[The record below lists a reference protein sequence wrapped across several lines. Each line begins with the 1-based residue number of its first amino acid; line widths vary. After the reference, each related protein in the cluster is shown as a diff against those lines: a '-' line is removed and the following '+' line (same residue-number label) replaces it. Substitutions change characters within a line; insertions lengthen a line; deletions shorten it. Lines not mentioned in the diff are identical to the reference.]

1 VYTTSFLL
9 AAASSA
15 VIVRVR
21 RNVISPMRIVL
32 ATTFDTA
39 GTAAAAVDVELLTVV
54 DTAVALAKSS
64 VEHSSAIIQT
74 TRHFESDNQ
83 PVVSLRCKQLAVS
96 EHLLV
101 LCVGAL

>member
-1 VYTTSFLL
+1 VYITSFLL

-39 GTAAAAVDVELLTVV
+39 GTAGTAVDAALLTVV
-54 DTAVALAKSS
+54 YTAVALANSS
-64 VEHSSAIIQT
+64 VVHTVRQ
-74 TRHFESDNQ
+74 
-83 PVVSLRCKQLAVS
+83 
-96 EHLLV
+96 
-101 LCVGAL
+101 